1 MRRAFCIVTILALAQ
16 PAFAQTVLESDFTI
30 SVPTASGSPIV
41 ESTTLVPLL
50 AGTCYDWH
58 LKLGKTKGAV
68 EITEL
73 YTLPAEPESWGISEG
88 SAIVV
93 SDDRMSATST
103 LSLTPEDGWIGS
115 GWCVSDGDPEGA
127 YSFEIRSGDDGA
139 RQVRIRTAGY
149 VSHRALSR
157 ESYARMAGGEIVSQP
172 LNSFSRIL
180 SAFISIEN
188 PGSFG
193 GI

>member
-1 MRRAFCIVTILALAQ
+1 MKRLLSVLSLLALAQ
-16 PAFAQTVLESDFTI
+16 PAWAQTVLESDFTI
-30 SVPTASGSPIV
+30 TVPTASGSPIV

-68 EITEL
+68 EISEL

-103 LSLTPEDGWIGS
+103 LSLTPEDGWIAS
-115 GWCVSDGDPEGA
+115 GWCVSDGDPEGD
-127 YSFEIRSGDDGA
+127 YSFEIRSGET
-139 RQVRIRTAGY
+139 VL
-149 VSHRALSR
+149 HRFVFELRA
-157 ESYARMAGGEIVSQP
+157 M
-172 LNSFSRIL
+172 
-180 SAFISIEN
+180 
-188 PGSFG
+188 
-193 GI
+193 

>member
-1 MRRAFCIVTILALAQ
+1 MKRLLSVLSLLALAQ
-16 PAFAQTVLESDFTI
+16 PALAQTVLESDFTI
-30 SVPTASGSPIV
+30 SVPNGSGEPVV

-58 LKLGKTKGAV
+58 LRLGKTKGAV

-115 GWCVSDGDPEGA
+115 GWCVSDGDPAGD
-127 YSFEIRSGDDGA
+127 YSFEITSGG
-139 RQVRIRTAGY
+139 TLL
-149 VSHRALSR
+149 HRFVFELRA
-157 ESYARMAGGEIVSQP
+157 M
-172 LNSFSRIL
+172 
-180 SAFISIEN
+180 
-188 PGSFG
+188 
-193 GI
+193 